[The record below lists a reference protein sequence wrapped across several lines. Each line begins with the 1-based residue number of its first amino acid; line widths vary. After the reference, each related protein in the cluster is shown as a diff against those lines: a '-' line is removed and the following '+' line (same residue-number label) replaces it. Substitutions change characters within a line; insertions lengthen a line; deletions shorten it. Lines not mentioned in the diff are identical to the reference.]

1 VAKLSLHSTNAIAAS
16 IQNPPAV
23 TPIGN
28 IQEFAMLTRY
38 FLSSILLLSVF
49 ACSVT
54 LDNKPAVAQSA
65 SQPISLNFKLPTGKR
80 YRVAV
85 TRDDTV
91 SKNAKPYKI
100 KIIGVKNGTAVIL
113 VDTYHSIPGGM
124 SYCQA
129 GSESFLR
136 VISITAKQPTE
147 TFHTKLESCLDNIEL
162 ASPGIEWEPNSSAV
176 VIH

>member
-1 VAKLSLHSTNAIAAS
+1 
-16 IQNPPAV
+16 
-23 TPIGN
+23 
-28 IQEFAMLTRY
+28 MLTRY
-38 FLSSILLLSVF
+38 FLSSILLLSII

-54 LDNKPAVAQSA
+54 LDNKSAVAQSA
-65 SQPISLNFKLPTGKR
+65 SQPASLDFKLPNGKQ
-80 YRVAV
+80 YRVAI

-91 SKNAKPYKI
+91 LKNAEPKII
-100 KIIGVKNGTAVIL
+100 KIIGVKNGIAVIL

-136 VISITAKQPTE
+136 VISIKSRQPTE

-162 ASPGIEWEPNSSAV
+162 ASPGIKWSPGTSSL
-176 VIH
+176 VIHWLQGPAKPGQPETRTLKIGKMGKVKVTE